1 MRGLKGFIGVILSLA
16 LIAGIILY
24 TQIKRLSGSN
34 NQVKKQVQ
42 KQQKDVKTSAKRTLD
57 FTVFEASLD
66 EFSDSRYSE
75 IGKLVI
81 EADIISIQDSI
92 DSDLLSY
99 EELTLFYIRRIKEM
113 DNDKL
118 NTVLQLNPD
127 AITIAKEMDSKKS
140 NNDKLGI
147 LHGIPILLKDNI
159 GTGDKLNNAAGAK
172 VLENSSSDRDA
183 FIVDELRK
191 SGAIVLGKTNLSE
204 WANFMSLSSS
214 NGYSA
219 LGGQTHNPYGNYDVG
234 GSSSGSGAGVASNF
248 ATIAIGTE
256 TAGSIISPSSQ
267 NSVVG
272 IKPTIGLWSRDRII
286 PLAIDLDT
294 AGPIARTVKDAAI
307 LLEELAGEDENDAT
321 TIDISRETDYM
332 KFVDKDGLQGMN
344 IGVVVNSEITS
355 NYRDDDDIIM
365 NRIKDE
371 LTNFGAN
378 VKDIKLDEKA
388 FKIDGHIDMMSYEF
402 KTGVEKYLND
412 IGENAPV
419 KTIKEITG
427 FNKRDEE
434 NNAYFGQYFIEKARD
449 ITITE
454 EENNEILS
462 TNRSNTSSAI
472 DDALETNKIDVIIS
486 LNNYLSSVYAIAGY
500 PAITVPAGYRE
511 NGEPVGLT
519 ISGTK
524 FSEGTLIKAAYAYEQ
539 GTKCRKEPDIQ

>member
-1 MRGLKGFIGVILSLA
+1 MKGFRNFIVIIVGLA
-16 LIAGIILY
+16 VVAAVILY
-24 TQIKRLSGSN
+24 TQIKRLSNSN

-57 FTVFEASLD
+57 FSAFETSMNKI
-66 EFSDSRYSE
+66 SDSRYNE
-75 IGKLVI
+75 IKKLVV
-81 EADIISIQDSI
+81 EADITSIQDSI
-92 DSDLLSY
+92 DSNLLSY
-99 EELTLFYIRRIKEM
+99 EELTLFYIRRIKQM
-113 DNDKL
+113 DNNKL

-127 AITIAKEMDSKKS
+127 ALDIAKDMDKKKS
-140 NNDKLGI
+140 NNEKLGI
-147 LHGIPILLKDNI
+147 LHGIPVLLKDNI

-183 FIVDELRK
+183 FIVDRLRK
-191 SGAIVLGKTNLSE
+191 SGAIILGKANLSE
-204 WANFMSLSSS
+204 WANFMSISSS

-234 GSSSGSGAGVASNF
+234 GSSSGSGASVSANF

-272 IKPTIGLWSRDRII
+272 IKPTVGLWSRDRII

-294 AGPIARTVKDAAI
+294 AGPITKTVKDAAI
-307 LLEELAGEDENDAT
+307 LLEELVGEDENDVAT
-321 TIDISRETDYM
+321 MDIPIEDDYT
-332 KFVDKDGLQGMN
+332 KFLNKNGLQGMN

-355 NYRDDDDIIM
+355 SYRDDDKMIM

-371 LTNFGAN
+371 LSNFGAN

-388 FKIDGHIDMMSYEF
+388 FKIDGHVDMMSYEF

-412 IGENAPV
+412 IGDNAPV
-419 KTIKEITG
+419 KTINEITG

-434 NNAYFGQYFIEKARD
+434 SNAYFGQYFIEKARD
-449 ITITE
+449 IDITE
-454 EENNEILS
+454 EENNEIL
-462 TNRSNTSSAI
+462 TNNRSNTSSAI
-472 DDALETNKIDVIIS
+472 DDALETNQVDVIIS
-486 LNNYLSSVYAIAGY
+486 LNNYLSSIYAIAGY

-539 GTKCRKEPDIQ
+539 GTKYRKEPDIQ